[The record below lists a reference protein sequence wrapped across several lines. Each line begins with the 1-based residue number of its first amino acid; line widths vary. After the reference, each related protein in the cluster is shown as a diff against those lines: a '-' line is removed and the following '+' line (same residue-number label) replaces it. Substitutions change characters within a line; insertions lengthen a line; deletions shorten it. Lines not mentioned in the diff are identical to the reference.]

1 MTKQILVQF
10 YIILFG
16 LTILMAG
23 SVNMLPQNFP
33 TKDMISVL
41 VFFMI
46 LTALIYPIAAFGRK
60 SNDGYTFIAAAYI
73 SIGLRFIL
81 SLCFV
86 VYYKY
91 TRSTYEV
98 SFILFFF
105 IAYILYT
112 LFEIYWLTAKLRPD
126 LKDKTTSNDAINK

>member
-1 MTKQILVQF
+1 MTKQLLIQF
-10 YIILFG
+10 YAILFG
-16 LTILMAG
+16 LTLILVG
-23 SVNMLPQNFP
+23 IVKTFPENFP
-33 TKDMISVL
+33 TQDMISVL
-41 VFFMI
+41 IFFMI
-46 LTALIYPIAAFGRK
+46 LTALIYPIAAIGRK
-60 SNDGYTFIAAAYI
+60 SNDGYTFITAAYI

-91 TRSTYEV
+91 TRSSYEV
-98 SFILFFF
+98 SFIIFFF